1 MSAVSLLSP
10 SGTPFVELGGERCW
24 RQRTIRDVVCSY
36 QWVELYKLGD
46 ESAPREPEP
55 CMCLFPAHRR
65 MDTGA
70 YCIPQRLA
78 YLYVTS
84 EGKPTE
90 HLLRKAF
97 EAAEAMGYT
106 AHDRSTIHR
115 IIDIIEEGLP
125 DLIMMP
131 TDQPAAL
138 ATKRR
143 LIGVELAVKA
153 HGQELH
159 SEVI

>member
-10 SGTPFVELGGERCW
+10 SGLPFVELGGERAW
-24 RQRTIRDVVCSY
+24 RQRVIRDVVCSY
-36 QWVELYKLGD
+36 QWVELYRMGD
-46 ESAPREPEP
+46 DSAPREPEP
-55 CMCLFPAHRR
+55 CMCLFPASRR

-78 YLYVTS
+78 YLYVTP
-84 EGKPTE
+84 EGQPTE
-90 HLLRKAF
+90 HLLHKGF
-97 EAAEAMGYT
+97 EAAEAMGFT

-115 IIDIIEEGLP
+115 VIDIIVEGLP

-131 TDQPAAL
+131 TDQPNAL

-143 LIGVELAVKA
+143 KIGVELAVKA
-153 HGQELH
+153 LGQEIH